1 MDIVD
6 VKKDEIPNVKVRKI
20 SSVFLAV
27 QDSSKGD
34 LVSQSVIHFSNSK
47 EAKFEPPRLAKIFF
61 SDIQSVTLNYHTP
74 SHNPSLPCRRSK
86 RQ

>member
-1 MDIVD
+1 MD

-61 SDIQSVTLNYHTP
+61 FRHTIP
-74 SHNPSLPCRRSK
+74 YSK
-86 RQ
+86 LSYT